1 MRREPL
7 RIVGLLGLVLAACA
21 ACAFAWA
28 SRPGGRS
35 AEPREIVIVARGM
48 TFTVPGTAGS
58 NPTLRLKAGER
69 IRLVLENRDP
79 GMKHDV
85 TSPGLGFRTATID
98 FAETHR
104 QEISVPRAPGT
115 YDYFCTYHDKLMRG
129 RMVVD

>member
-1 MRREPL
+1 MRV
-7 RIVGLLGLVLAACA
+7 VGLLGLVLAAIA

-35 AEPREIVIVARGM
+35 VEPREIVLVARGM
-48 TFTVPGTAGS
+48 AFTTPGAEGS
-58 NPTLRLKAGER
+58 NPTLRLKGAER

-85 TSPGLGFRTATID
+85 ASPGLGFRTATLD

-104 QEISVPRAPGT
+104 QVITVPRTPGT

-129 RMVVD
+129 RMVID